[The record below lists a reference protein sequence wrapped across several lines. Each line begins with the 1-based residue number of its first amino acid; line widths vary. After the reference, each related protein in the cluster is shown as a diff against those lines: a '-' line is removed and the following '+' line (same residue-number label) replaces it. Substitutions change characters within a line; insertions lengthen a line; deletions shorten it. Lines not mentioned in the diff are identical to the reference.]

1 MVAAPRESLRRMKE
15 YVAYTGRFTVYSVS

>member
-1 MVAAPRESLRRMKE
+1 MVAAPRESLRRMNE